1 MLMLLAD
8 LVPCARSSPADAD
21 DVGLFGRLPI
31 GSSPNVLMLMMLAGS
46 VRLCKKQPS

>member
-21 DVGLFGRLPI
+21 DVGLFWGVCQSGVL
-31 GSSPNVLMLMMLAGS
+31 LMLMMLAGS

>member
-21 DVGLFGRLPI
+21 DVGLFG
-31 GSSPNVLMLMMLAGS
+31 GSANREFS
-46 VRLCKKQPS
+46 